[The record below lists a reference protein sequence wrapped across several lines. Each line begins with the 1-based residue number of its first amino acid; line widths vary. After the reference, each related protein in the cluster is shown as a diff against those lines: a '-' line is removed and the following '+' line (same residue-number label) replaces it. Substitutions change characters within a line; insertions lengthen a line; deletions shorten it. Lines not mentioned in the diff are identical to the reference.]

1 MFASDRDL
9 LVYEPN
15 LFRDVGW
22 VGQTLIKG
30 TGNVSGTT
38 LTITGGADANLL
50 TANVA
55 TGYVVLVGGTP
66 YEIVSRLS
74 GSTATISRLRDQS
87 TDAVRPPTAGTALD
101 VMVMT
106 FRPQIQIVHEQVL
119 RMLGIE
125 PNDPALSPAD
135 PLAIGED
142 KITNPGSLARVEA
155 LGALH
160 LIYAAAAAPGG
171 DLGLG
176 SLAGRAQLYRDRF
189 ARERQRVIAHIDTDG
204 DGQPDATR
212 RLNVIQFVR
221 E

>member
-22 VGQTLIKG
+22 VGQTLIRG
-30 TGNVSGTT
+30 TGSVAGTT
-38 LTITGGADANLL
+38 LTITGGTDTNLL
-50 TANVA
+50 SANVA
-55 TGYVVLVGGTP
+55 AGYVVVVGGTP
-66 YEIVSRLS
+66 YEIVARLS
-74 GSTATISRLRDQS
+74 GSTATISRLRDLAG
-87 TDAVRPPTAGTALD
+87 DPVRPPSPATAQD
-101 VMVMT
+101 VSVMT

-125 PNDPALSPAD
+125 PAD
-135 PLAIGED
+135 PSSDDATAIGESQ
-142 KITNPGSLARVEA
+142 ITNPGSLARVES

-176 SLAGRAQLYRDRF
+176 SLAGKAQLYRDRF
-189 ARERQRVIAHIDTDG
+189 ARERQRVIAHVDTNG

-221 E
+221 D